1 MTVRIVVLSIVL
13 LRSAGAQPI
22 LDHRKLLE
30 AQTFWDNRDF
40 DWFVEN
46 IPFLDTPDA
55 EIDTTY
61 YYRWELVTKHLT
73 YGSPTTG
80 YLWTEFINRP
90 FWSGAYG
97 AISCPSGHQF
107 YETRW
112 LLNPRFSRDYL
123 RYWFRTP
130 GAQPRRYSAWMADS
144 AWATHVVHPNREFLI
159 DLFRIWRRTL
169 RVGSIVRG

>member
-1 MTVRIVVLSIVL
+1 MSLT
-13 LRSAGAQPI
+13 RSAFLLLLAANFLPPVAAAPV

-40 DWFVEN
+40 AWFEKN

-55 EIDTTY
+55 EINTTY
-61 YYRWELVTKHLT
+61 YYRWELVSKHLT

-97 AISCPSGHQF
+97 GISCPSGHQF
-107 YETRW
+107 YEARW
-112 LLNPRFSRDYL
+112 LLDPRYSRHFA

-144 AWATHVVHPNREFLI
+144 VWASSSLPN
-159 DLFRIWRRTL
+159 
-169 RVGSIVRG
+169 